1 MNNHI
6 QQNLSRTLVLLS
18 IFLCP
23 ILVHAEIYK
32 RVDENGHITYSNVPL
47 KGATRLN
54 LDPYAPS
61 RPAAS
66 PNNSGSSK
74 PASTAKSPSPS
85 GFPKVDSQTQN
96 QRDDK
101 RKTILSEELA
111 NEKKALDDAKKALE
125 EGKATPEVYKG
136 ANGKTF
142 RNVAKYD
149 EKVKQLEEDVQAHE
163 RNIELLEKE
172 LNTGN

>member
-1 MNNHI
+1 M
-6 QQNLSRTLVLLS
+6 RTLVILS
-18 IFLCP
+18 FIACP
-23 ILVHAEIYK
+23 VLVHAEIYK

-47 KGATRLN
+47 KGASKLN
-54 LDPYAPS
+54 LDPYTPS
-61 RPAAS
+61 RPAT
-66 PNNSGSSK
+66 NTNSAGSGK
-74 PASTAKSPSPS
+74 PSSAAKSPSPAS
-85 GFPKVDSQTQN
+85 FPKVDSQTQN

-111 NEKKALDDAKKALE
+111 SEKKALDDAKKALD